1 MIDVR
6 ITGKGAFVDDVPW
19 TMAEVEQARRDSKA
33 CRESRRAGHCDCV
46 ACRIDLL
53 FRRSK

>member
-6 ITGKGAFVDDVPW
+6 ITGKGVFVDDVPW

-46 ACRIDLL
+46 ACHIDLL